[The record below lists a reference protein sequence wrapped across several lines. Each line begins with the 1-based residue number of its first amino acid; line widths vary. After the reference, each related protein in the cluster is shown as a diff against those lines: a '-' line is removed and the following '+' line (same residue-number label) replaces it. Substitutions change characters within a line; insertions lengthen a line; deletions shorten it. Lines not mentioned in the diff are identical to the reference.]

1 MRIAVPYEDGHIFQ
15 HFGRTQQFK
24 IYDTD
29 GSTVLHAE
37 VMSTDGVM
45 HEALAVVLAGNGVD
59 VLVCGGLGAGAM
71 STLQEAGIRVV
82 SGASG
87 DADTAVAAFLDGS
100 LRSEGVNCN
109 HDEDNAEEY
118 RGCSDDC
125 EGGCCGGRG
134 NIASCDCGGDS
145 CGCGGCGD
153 DESCGCG
160 DDCEGGCCGSC
171 GHYEPDFDGP
181 NIGKTVRVHYEG
193 TLDDGT
199 CFDSSYERNEPLSF
213 VCGSGRMIHGF
224 DKAVAL
230 MNTGDIINIHLT
242 PDEAYGEADPSAI
255 MKMPIANLPGS
266 EEIGV
271 GEHVYLSAPDGQS
284 FPVTVVAKDETY
296 ITFDANHELAG
307 KALNFKIELLDVE

>member
-1 MRIAVPYEDGHIFQ
+1 MRIAVPYEDGRIFR

-29 GSTVLHAE
+29 DSTVLHAE
-37 VMSTDGVM
+37 VMGTDGVS

-59 VLVCGGLGAGAM
+59 VLICGGLGDGAM
-71 STLQEAGIRVV
+71 SALQEAGIRVV

-100 LRSEGVNCN
+100 LRSEGVNCS
-109 HDEDNAEEY
+109 HDEDDAEES
-118 RGCSDDC
+118 RGCSDEDF
-125 EGGCCGGRG
+125 
-134 NIASCDCGGDS
+134 
-145 CGCGGCGD
+145 CGCGGCSDEGSCGCGD
-153 DESCGCG
+153 CSGEDSCGCG
-160 DDCEGGCCGSC
+160 DDCESGGCGGC

-230 MNTGDIINIHLT
+230 MHAGDVINIHLT
-242 PDEAYGEADPSAI
+242 PEEAYGEADPAAI
-255 MKMPIANLPGS
+255 ITMPIANLPGS
-266 EEIGV
+266 EEIGI

-284 FPVTVVAKDETY
+284 FPVTVVAKDETN

>member
-1 MRIAVPYEDGHIFQ
+1 MRIAVPYEDGRIFQ

-29 GSTVLHAE
+29 DSTVLHAE
-37 VMSTDGVM
+37 VMSTDGVK

-71 STLQEAGIRVV
+71 SALQEAGIRVV

-109 HDEDNAEEY
+109 HDEDDAEEY

-125 EGGCCGGRG
+125 EG
-134 NIASCDCGGDS
+134 
-145 CGCGGCGD
+145 
-153 DESCGCG
+153 GCG

>member
-1 MRIAVPYEDGHIFQ
+1 MRIAVPYEDGRIFR

-29 GSTVLHAE
+29 DSTVLHAE
-37 VMSTDGVM
+37 VMGTDGVS

-59 VLVCGGLGAGAM
+59 VLICGGLGDGAM
-71 STLQEAGIRVV
+71 SALQEAGIRVV

-87 DADTAVAAFLDGS
+87 DADAAVAAFLDGS

-109 HDEDNAEEY
+109 HDEDDAEES
-118 RGCSDDC
+118 RGCSDDESC
-125 EGGCCGGRG
+125 SCGGCSGDESCGCSGEDSCGCGDDYEGGCCGG
-134 NIASCDCGGDS
+134 
-145 CGCGGCGD
+145 
-153 DESCGCG
+153 
-160 DDCEGGCCGSC
+160 C

-230 MNTGDIINIHLT
+230 MHAGDVINIHLT
-242 PDEAYGEADPSAI
+242 PEEAYGEADPAAI
-255 MKMPIANLPGS
+255 ITMPIANLPGS
-266 EEIGV
+266 EEIGI

-284 FPVTVVAKDETY
+284 FPVTVVTKDETN

>member
-1 MRIAVPYEDGHIFQ
+1 MRIAVPYEDGRIFR

-29 GSTVLHAE
+29 DSAVLHAE
-37 VMSTDGVM
+37 VMGTDGVS

-59 VLVCGGLGAGAM
+59 VLICGGLGDGAM
-71 STLQEAGIRVV
+71 SALQEAGIRVV

-87 DADTAVAAFLDGS
+87 DADAAVAAFLDGS
-100 LRSEGVNCN
+100 LRSEGVNCS
-109 HDEDNAEEY
+109 HDEDDAEQS
-118 RGCSDDC
+118 RGCSD
-125 EGGCCGGRG
+125 E
-134 NIASCDCGGDS
+134 DS
-145 CGCGGCGD
+145 CGCGGCSSED
-153 DESCGCG
+153 SCGCG
-160 DDCEGGCCGSC
+160 GCSGEDSCGCGGCSSEDSCGCGGGC

-230 MNTGDIINIHLT
+230 MHAGDVINIHLT
-242 PDEAYGEADPSAI
+242 PEEAYGEADPAAI
-255 MKMPIANLPGS
+255 ITMPIANLPGS
-266 EEIGV
+266 EEIGI

-284 FPVTVVAKDETY
+284 FPVTVVAKDETN

>member
-1 MRIAVPYEDGHIFQ
+1 MRIAVPYEDG
-15 HFGRTQQFK
+15 
-24 IYDTD
+24 
-29 GSTVLHAE
+29 
-37 VMSTDGVM
+37 
-45 HEALAVVLAGNGVD
+45 LAVVLAGNGVD

-71 STLQEAGIRVV
+71 SALQEAGIRVV

-181 NIGKTVRVHYEG
+181 NIGKTVHVHYEG

-230 MNTGDIINIHLT
+230 MNAGDIINIHLT

>member
-109 HDEDNAEEY
+109 HDEDDADEY
-118 RGCSDDC
+118 LGCSDDC
-125 EGGCCGGRG
+125 EGGCGDDCESGCCG
-134 NIASCDCGGDS
+134 GGDS
-145 CGCGGCGD
+145 CGCGGG
-153 DESCGCG
+153 CGCG
-160 DDCEGGCCGSC
+160 C
-171 GHYEPDFDGP
+171 
-181 NIGKTVRVHYEG
+181 
-193 TLDDGT
+193 
-199 CFDSSYERNEPLSF
+199 
-213 VCGSGRMIHGF
+213 
-224 DKAVAL
+224 
-230 MNTGDIINIHLT
+230 
-242 PDEAYGEADPSAI
+242 
-255 MKMPIANLPGS
+255 
-266 EEIGV
+266 
-271 GEHVYLSAPDGQS
+271 
-284 FPVTVVAKDETY
+284 
-296 ITFDANHELAG
+296 
-307 KALNFKIELLDVE
+307 

>member
-1 MRIAVPYEDGHIFQ
+1 MRIAVPYEDGRIFQ

-71 STLQEAGIRVV
+71 SALQEAGIRVV

-109 HDEDNAEEY
+109 HDEDDAEEY

-125 EGGCCGGRG
+125 EG
-134 NIASCDCGGDS
+134 
-145 CGCGGCGD
+145 
-153 DESCGCG
+153 SCGCG
-160 DDCEGGCCGSC
+160 DDCEGGCC

-230 MNTGDIINIHLT
+230 MNAGDIINIHLT

>member
-71 STLQEAGIRVV
+71 SALQEAGILVV

-145 CGCGGCGD
+145 WGAAAAATMNPAAAAMTAKAAAAAAAD
-153 DESCGCG
+153 TMSRT
-160 DDCEGGCCGSC
+160 STALTSA
-171 GHYEPDFDGP
+171 
-181 NIGKTVRVHYEG
+181 KQSASTTKVHW
-193 TLDDGT
+193 
-199 CFDSSYERNEPLSF
+199 
-213 VCGSGRMIHGF
+213 MM
-224 DKAVAL
+224 AL
-230 MNTGDIINIHLT
+230 VLT
-242 PDEAYGEADPSAI
+242 PRMRETSPCLSSAEAAE
-255 MKMPIANLPGS
+255 
-266 EEIGV
+266 
-271 GEHVYLSAPDGQS
+271 
-284 FPVTVVAKDETY
+284 
-296 ITFDANHELAG
+296 
-307 KALNFKIELLDVE
+307 

>member
-1 MRIAVPYEDGHIFQ
+1 MRIAVPYEDGRIFQ

-29 GSTVLHAE
+29 DSTVLHAE

-71 STLQEAGIRVV
+71 SALQEAGIRVV

-109 HDEDNAEEY
+109 HDEDDAEEY

-125 EGGCCGGRG
+125 EG
-134 NIASCDCGGDS
+134 
-145 CGCGGCGD
+145 
-153 DESCGCG
+153 GCG

>member
-1 MRIAVPYEDGHIFQ
+1 MRRWLWFWLEMVSMCLSA
-15 HFGRTQQFK
+15 
-24 IYDTD
+24 
-29 GSTVLHAE
+29 A
-37 VMSTDGVM
+37 
-45 HEALAVVLAGNGVD
+45 ALEPARCP
-59 VLVCGGLGAGAM
+59 LVCGGLGAGAM
-71 STLQEAGIRVV
+71 SALQEAGIRVV

-109 HDEDNAEEY
+109 HDEDDAEEY

-125 EGGCCGGRG
+125 EGGCGDDCESGCCG
-134 NIASCDCGGDS
+134 GGDS
-145 CGCGGCGD
+145 CGCGD
-153 DESCGCG
+153 DESCGC
-160 DDCEGGCCGSC
+160 DADCEGGCCGGC

-199 CFDSSYERNEPLSF
+199 CFDSSYERNEPL
-213 VCGSGRMIHGF
+213 
-224 DKAVAL
+224 
-230 MNTGDIINIHLT
+230 NIHLT

>member
-1 MRIAVPYEDGHIFQ
+1 MRIAVPYEDGRIFQ

-29 GSTVLHAE
+29 DSTVLHAE

-71 STLQEAGIRVV
+71 SALQEAGILVI

-109 HDEDNAEEY
+109 HDEDDAEEY
-118 RGCSDDC
+118 R
-125 EGGCCGGRG
+125 
-134 NIASCDCGGDS
+134 
-145 CGCGGCGD
+145 
-153 DESCGCG
+153 GCG

-181 NIGKTVRVHYEG
+181 NIGKTVHVHYEG

-230 MNTGDIINIHLT
+230 MNAGDIINIHLT